1 MGNQRFRILEA
12 LGRGSYST
20 VWRAETLDPLD
31 GASLP
36 VGEHADDWGVALK
49 DVLCRSKEELHQSL
63 FEVELLLALEQ
74 SMLLDGSNQQEQLL
88 RFPRCIAY
96 KVDPCVE
103 GWRVRTVMARLP
115 GEQLDMWIRRTAT
128 APTGIRGDVR
138 TWTSAIR
145 GGCAMAERLV
155 RQIAPILDRLA
166 PMAWHRDV
174 NSHNLLV
181 SDVVTGD
188 CLAPRLEQMASTVS
202 FWLIDFGLAVD
213 SRTWVSTT
221 PAHKS
226 EWCHAHISGDCRYWP
241 VSSWMMHVFGAE
253 YLEQRPDFL
262 NQYHARLDIHGLG
275 ITAVELICAPALA
288 ARSAGAPRGEDPDKG
303 RCWDELL
310 NAWQTYHDTVE
321 HWSSKIYRVFREGG
335 DFRPVHNWLV
345 RENAVDQVIAL
356 MAELQRSLRA
366 CLGAVGSSSTTDRVL
381 QVVAELIDET
391 SRLQLADL
399 PALLEPVGTP
409 DSIES
414 RSEVGSAGS
423 SCAQAVPA
431 EHIVQG
437 MAHLAACVAAEGR
450 RTLNSL
456 APIPAVVHAPPECPE
471 DVESFKVP
479 PSRQAEMADLRE
491 AQAQL
496 RMDLEKLQNVKM
508 RLQQAKKV
516 HEELSQATSTPPER
530 QNSQGVLGGRPDVVE
545 VSHET
550 AWF

>member
-115 GEQLDMWIRRTAT
+115 GEQLDMWIRRTAI

-321 HWSSKIYRVFREGG
+321 HWSSRIYRVFREGG

-391 SRLQLADL
+391 SRLQLVDL

-456 APIPAVVHAPPECPE
+456 APIPAVVHAPSECPE

-530 QNSQGVLGGRPDVVE
+530 QSQGVLGGRPDVVE